1 VTIEMTM
8 AMITRPKQ
16 DKIRK
21 DKRLDWI
28 TVYAVLF
35 LVTNGRMN
43 FKERERE
50 IYFSRNKENDLV

>member
-1 VTIEMTM
+1 MTM
-8 AMITRPKQ
+8 ATITRPKQ
-16 DKIRK
+16 DKTRQDKTRK

-43 FKERERE
+43 FKERER
-50 IYFSRNKENDLV
+50 YFSRNKENDLV